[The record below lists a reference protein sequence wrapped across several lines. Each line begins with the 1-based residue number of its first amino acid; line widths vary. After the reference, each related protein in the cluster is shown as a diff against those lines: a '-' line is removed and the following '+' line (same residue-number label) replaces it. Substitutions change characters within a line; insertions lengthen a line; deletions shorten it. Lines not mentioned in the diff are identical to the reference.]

1 MRENSNDRIWEWV
14 NDHTRNIP
22 TTQEL
27 ETKMEYEQED
37 NKIEKGT
44 RDVHNCQANDYT
56 SLY

>member
-1 MRENSNDRIWEWV
+1 MIIRGTYPRA
-14 NDHTRNIP
+14 